1 MEKLFRKCAAK
12 ASPRPLFNKFSQIL
26 LRVRYFERASS
37 KTRKNVYFFFRTQ
50 APVMG
55 RIIKNKRGQKLMTSC
70 SSGYKTSSEKFL
82 H

>member
-37 KTRKNVYFFFRTQ
+37 KAV
-50 APVMG
+50 
-55 RIIKNKRGQKLMTSC
+55 
-70 SSGYKTSSEKFL
+70 KTFIFSFEPGPL
-82 H
+82 